1 MHLELVRTHV
11 YPLPALAVITAGS
24 LLWIAAYA
32 LLFRRAR
39 RLRFVEIPLAAMS
52 ANLAWELLFST
63 VFAGRLAAGLG
74 WLFWLGYVLWFAL
87 DAGLFALALR
97 HGGAFEA
104 RGAVQRR
111 LAPALRIGLS
121 LLFLGLLVPYIQSGR
136 DNASG
141 LWSAYTINLGM
152 SLGYVVDL
160 LRAGRPQLY
169 SRAAGWLRAA
179 GSLCIGA
186 AALWTYPDSVSLA
199 ILVVGTL
206 MADVAFLAVLA
217 RRRRAAGHAA

>member
-1 MHLELVRTHV
+1 MVLVRTHV

-39 RLRFVEIPLAAMS
+39 RLRFVEIPLVAMS

-74 WLFWLGYVLWFAL
+74 WLFWLGYILWFAL
-87 DAGLFALALR
+87 DVGLLARALR
-97 HGGAFEA
+97 HGGAFER
-104 RGAVQRR
+104 RGTTQRR

-121 LLFLGLLVPYIQSGR
+121 VLFLGLLVPFVQSGR

-152 SLGYVVDL
+152 SLGYVFDL
-160 LRAGRPQLY
+160 LRIDRPQLY
-169 SRAAGWLRAA
+169 SRTAGWLRAV

-186 AALWTYPDSVSLA
+186 AALGTYPHSASLS
-199 ILVVGTL
+199 ILVGGTL
-206 MADVAFLAVLA
+206 AADVGFLSVLA
-217 RRRRAAGHAA
+217 RRLRAAGHAA